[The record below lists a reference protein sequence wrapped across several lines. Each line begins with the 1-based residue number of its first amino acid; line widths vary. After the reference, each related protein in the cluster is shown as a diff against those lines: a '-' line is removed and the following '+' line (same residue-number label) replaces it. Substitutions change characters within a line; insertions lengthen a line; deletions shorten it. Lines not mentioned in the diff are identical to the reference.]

1 MQLHLLIKLFLVLVI
16 HHQLHI
22 SFPILHLLI
31 TSLSYHHHHQ
41 QLMLDLNHYPNPMP
55 LLYIPNIPLKFHLSM
70 QILQLILLLLLLL
83 LHDLRLKKYCMNT
96 ILLMHL
102 KLKVFQLKQLFR
114 LSYVMNLIYGHPL
127 IFIMVHILLLLPLI
141 QAFLLQLIQFLFFQ
155 IQLM

>member
-1 MQLHLLIKLFLVLVI
+1 MQLHLLIMLFLVLVI

-41 QLMLDLNHYPNPMP
+41 QLMLDLNHFPNLKL
-55 LLYIPNIPLKFHLSM
+55 LLYIPNIPLMFHLSM
-70 QILQLILLLLLLL
+70 QIQQLILLLLLLQ
-83 LHDLRLKKYCMNT
+83 LHDLMLRKYCKNT

-102 KLKVFQLKQLFR
+102 MLKVFQLKQQFR
-114 LSYVMNLIYGHPL
+114 LSYVMILIYVHPL